1 MPPPEPQKEAPPPAS
16 PQGGTGAPGGP
27 LPPGVVPGHFI
38 RRRSD
43 RAVLGSLVVLAVLGL
58 LTLCYFASSVFITI
72 LSSILIALALEP
84 LVHLLGKRGWLG
96 RRSSSVIVVF
106 LAIAV
111 LYGILYLTYGSA
123 QQLFYDMPTLIEQV
137 RNAPLVQ
144 RISREAYHLTET
156 LQEAGRTIGPPTP
169 PSPVKGGAQIILHDT
184 SSWSETLLR
193 GVGSLTSI
201 LFSLSFIP
209 FLVYFLLAEKEH
221 LIRRTLALFPHEHR
235 DTASS
240 TIAGIEK
247 MLQKFLTGNAIV
259 AGILSIATAF
269 VFLLVGLPYWIV
281 LGTVSGI
288 VSTIPYLGLV
298 LGLLPPLIVGLITFD
313 SGAPIAVIV
322 AGVTGLHVVS
332 ANLMI
337 PKLVGKGVQLN
348 PVASTVSI
356 MFFGW
361 MWGGD
366 GADPGNSH
374 RGGAQDRPGEHG
386 ADPEDGPV
394 ARRLTCATFWLHIPE
409 SEYMMRAKIP

>member
-1 MPPPEPQKEAPPPAS
+1 MLPPEEPKGTPSPPAAPES
-16 PQGGTGAPGGP
+16 TGGIGSS
-27 LPPGVVPGHFI
+27 LPPGIVPGHFI

-43 RAVLGSLVVLAVLGL
+43 RAILGSLVVLAILGL

-84 LVHLLGKRGWLG
+84 LVLFLCKRVRLG

-123 QQLFYDMPTLIEQV
+123 QQLFSDLPTLIEQI

-144 RISREAYHLTET
+144 RVTSHIYRLTET
-156 LQEAGRTIGPPTP
+156 LQEAGRTIGPPAP
-169 PSPVKGGAQIILHDT
+169 PLPTKGTEIILRDST
-184 SSWSETLLR
+184 AWSETFIHGL
-193 GVGSLTSI
+193 GSLTTI

-221 LIRRTLALFPHEHR
+221 LIRRTRALFPKEHR
-235 DTASS
+235 ETVSS
-240 TIAGIEK
+240 TITSIEK

-259 AGILSIATAF
+259 AGILSIVTAF
-269 VFLLVGLPYWIV
+269 IFLLVGLPYWIV
-281 LGTVSGI
+281 LGTVSGV
-288 VSTIPYLGLV
+288 VSTIPYLGLI
-298 LGLLPPLIVGLITFD
+298 LGLFPPLLVGLITFD
-313 SGAPIAVIV
+313 SGAPIAVI
-322 AGVTGLHVVS
+322 AASVTGLHVVS
-332 ANLMI
+332 ANLLI

-361 MWGGD
+361 MWGGM
-366 GADPGNSH
+366 GLILGIPI
-374 RGGAQDRPGEHG
+374 
-386 ADPEDGPV
+386 V
-394 ARRLTCATFWLHIPE
+394 AVLKTVLENMEPTRKMGQWLGD
-409 SEYMMRAKIP
+409 